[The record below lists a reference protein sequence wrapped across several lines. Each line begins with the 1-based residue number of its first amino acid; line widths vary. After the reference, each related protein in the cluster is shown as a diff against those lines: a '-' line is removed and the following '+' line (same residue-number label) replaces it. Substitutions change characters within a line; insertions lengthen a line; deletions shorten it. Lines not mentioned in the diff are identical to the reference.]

1 MAPSE
6 SVVVEARPRGGP
18 VSSLGPPT
26 PSPLMPDLHVGLVYG
41 GQSAEHEISILSAR
55 NVLAALRDRYRVTPL
70 FIDREGRWTVGGPLG
85 DDAEPA
91 VFTPHKAHR
100 TVEAGDLGGL
110 DLDVVFPILHGQN
123 GEDGVIQG
131 FLQALG
137 LPYVGPGV
145 LASAACM
152 DKVAAKR
159 LLSAAGIPNTDYVV
173 VTAHDRDA
181 VSFDDIQRQ
190 LGTLV
195 FVKPA
200 NSGSSVGISRV
211 ESADQ
216 YPAALD
222 AAFRYDR
229 LVLVERGIV
238 GREIE
243 VAVLGNEQPEA
254 SVPGEIVMTSE
265 FYDYD
270 SKYTDADAS
279 RMDVPADLPP
289 EVAERIREIAVEA
302 YVALGCEGLSRVD
315 FFVTPEH
322 DLLVN
327 EINTIPGFT
336 ERSMYPVMW
345 AATGRSNEDLVDD
358 LITLALDRHARDSAR
373 STSR

>member
-1 MAPSE
+1 
-6 SVVVEARPRGGP
+6 
-18 VSSLGPPT
+18 
-26 PSPLMPDLHVGLVYG
+26 MPDLHVGLVYG

-55 NVLAALRDRYRVTPL
+55 NVRAALGDRHRVTPL
-70 FIDREGRWTVGGPLG
+70 YIDRDGRWGVGGPL
-85 DDAEPA
+85 AEGSDPA
-91 VFTPHKAHR
+91 RFQPHRAGA
-100 TVEAGDLGGL
+100 TIEAGEVGGL
-110 DLDVVFPILHGQN
+110 DLDVAFPILHGQN

-145 LASAACM
+145 LASATCM

-159 LLSAAGIPNTDYVV
+159 LLTAAGIPNTDYVV
-173 VTAHDRDA
+173 VMAHQRDA
-181 VSFDDIQRQ
+181 VTFDEIERQ
-190 LGTLV
+190 LGTPV

-200 NSGSSVGISRV
+200 NSGSSVGITRV
-211 ESADQ
+211 ASAGD

-222 AAFRYDR
+222 EAFRYDR

-243 VAVLGNEQPEA
+243 VAVLGNETPQA
-254 SVPGEIVMTSE
+254 SVPGEIVMTSA

-270 SKYTDADAS
+270 SKYTDPDAS
-279 RMDVPADLPP
+279 RMDVPADLPDD
-289 EVAERIREIAVEA
+289 VAARIRQIAVDA

-315 FFVTPEH
+315 FFVTPGH

-327 EINTIPGFT
+327 EVNTIPGFT

-345 AATGRSNEDLVDD
+345 AASGRPAEQLVDD
-358 LITLALDRHARDSAR
+358 LITLALDRHARDATR

>member
-1 MAPSE
+1 
-6 SVVVEARPRGGP
+6 
-18 VSSLGPPT
+18 
-26 PSPLMPDLHVGLVYG
+26 MPDLHVGLVYG

-55 NVLAALRDRYRVTPL
+55 NVRAALGDRYRVTPL
-70 FIDREGRWTVGGPLG
+70 FIDRQGCWSVGGPL
-85 DDAEPA
+85 AEGSDPA
-91 VFTPHKAHR
+91 AFRPHRADS
-100 TVEAGDLGGL
+100 TIEAGDLGGL
-110 DLDVVFPILHGQN
+110 GLDVAFPVLHGQN

-145 LASAACM
+145 LASASCM

-159 LLSAAGIPNTDYVV
+159 LLSAAGIPNTEYVV

-181 VSFDDIQRQ
+181 VSFEDIERR
-190 LGTLV
+190 LGTPV

-211 ESADQ
+211 VEAAE

-222 AAFRYDR
+222 QAFRYDR

-243 VAVLGNEQPEA
+243 VAVLGNEHPEA
-254 SVPGEIVMTSE
+254 SVPGEIVMTSQ

-289 EVAERIREIAVEA
+289 DIAERIRQLAVEA
-302 YVALGCEGLSRVD
+302 YVVLGCEGLSRVD

-345 AATGRSNEDLVDD
+345 AETGRSNEQLVDD
-358 LITLALDRHARDSAR
+358 LIQLALDRHARDSAR
-373 STSR
+373 STER